1 MAEQNEVIRPK
12 VVESITDTQ
21 LDELRRQ
28 YDDDDREQFNT
39 LATSYGWTL
48 DDADQMWNFIMA
60 GELQKHP
67 HDIP

>member
-1 MAEQNEVIRPK
+1 MAEQNEVIRPA
-12 VVESITDTQ
+12 VMESISDTQ

-28 YDDDDREQFNT
+28 YDDDDQEQFTT

-48 DDADQMWNFIMA
+48 DDADQVWNFIKA